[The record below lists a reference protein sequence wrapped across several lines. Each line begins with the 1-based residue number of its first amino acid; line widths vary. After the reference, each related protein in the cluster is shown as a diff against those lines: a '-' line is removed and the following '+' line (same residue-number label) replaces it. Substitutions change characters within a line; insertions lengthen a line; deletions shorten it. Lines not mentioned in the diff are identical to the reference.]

1 MEFNFDGDFVRQS
14 VAILLSANQLIAYW
28 LAGNKNNLG
37 WLLGVLG
44 GVPWAVFIIV
54 WDVWG
59 LAPLVIGLQVIYIR
73 NLMRWWRESHRST
86 PAIDTSVVIP
96 GNVNAPTTP

>member
-1 MEFNFDGDFVRQS
+1 MEFDPQGDLLKQS
-14 VAILLSANQLIAYW
+14 IAIVLSANQLVAYW

-44 GVPWAVFIIV
+44 GIPWIAFILI

-59 LAPLVIGLQVIYIR
+59 LAPLVVGLQIIYIR
-73 NLMRWWRESHRST
+73 NLVRWWREARAADPGLV
-86 PAIDTSVVIP
+86 PAPADTNP
-96 GNVNAPTTP
+96 RK

>member
-1 MEFNFDGDFVRQS
+1 MEFNFDGDFVRQA

-44 GVPWAVFIIV
+44 GVPWVAFIVV

-59 LAPLVIGLQVIYIR
+59 LAPLVIGLQIIYVR
-73 NLMRWWRESHRST
+73 NLMRWWRESHPT
-86 PAIDTSVVIP
+86 PVMDPQVV
-96 GNVNAPTTP
+96 APAKITTPTAL

>member
-1 MEFNFDGDFVRQS
+1 MEFDPQGDLLKQGIAF
-14 VAILLSANQLIAYW
+14 LLSANQLVAYW

-44 GVPWAVFIIV
+44 GIPWIAFIVI

-59 LAPLVIGLQVIYIR
+59 LAPLVVGLQIIYIR
-73 NLMRWWRESHRST
+73 NLMKWWREAHAAPGLT
-86 PAIDTSVVIP
+86 PATAEADH
-96 GNVNAPTTP
+96 GK

>member
-1 MEFNFDGDFVRQS
+1 MALDFDGDFVRQA

-44 GVPWAVFIIV
+44 GIPWIAFIVV

-73 NLMRWWRESHRST
+73 NLVRWWRESHSAE
-86 PAIDTSVVIP
+86 PALDPPVVTAAKV
-96 GNVNAPTTP
+96 GAPTAS

>member
-1 MEFNFDGDFVRQS
+1 VELNLDGDFVRQA

-59 LAPLVIGLQVIYIR
+59 LAPLVVGLQIIYIR
-73 NLMRWWRESHRST
+73 NLMRWWRESRSAE
-86 PAIDTSVVIP
+86 PALDPPVVAPAKVGAPSV
-96 GNVNAPTTP
+96 

>member
-1 MEFNFDGDFVRQS
+1 MEFDPQGELLKQTI
-14 VAILLSANQLIAYW
+14 AILLSANQLVAYW

-44 GVPWAVFIIV
+44 GIPWIAFIVV

-73 NLMRWWRESHRST
+73 NLWKWWREKR
-86 PAIDTSVVIP
+86 VVVA
-96 GNVNAPTTP
+96 GGAPHPS

>member
-1 MEFNFDGDFVRQS
+1 VELNFDGDFIRQA
-14 VAILLSANQLIAYW
+14 VAILLS
-28 LAGNKNNLG
+28 KNNLG

-44 GVPWAVFIIV
+44 GIPWIAFIVV

-73 NLMRWWRESHRST
+73 NLMRWWRESHSAE
-86 PAIDTSVVIP
+86 PALEPAVVEP
-96 GNVNAPTTP
+96 VKVGAPSAS

>member
-1 MEFNFDGDFVRQS
+1 MELSFDGDFVRQA

-44 GVPWAVFIIV
+44 SVPWAVFIIV

-59 LAPLVIGLQVIYIR
+59 LAPLVVGLQVIYIR
-73 NLMRWWRESHRST
+73 NLMRWWRESHSAE
-86 PAIDTSVVIP
+86 PALDPPVVAPAKVGAPSVS
-96 GNVNAPTTP
+96 

>member
-1 MEFNFDGDFVRQS
+1 MEFTFDGDFVRQA

-44 GVPWAVFIIV
+44 GIPWAAFIIV

-59 LAPLVIGLQVIYIR
+59 LAPLVIGLQIIYIR
-73 NLMRWWRESHRST
+73 NLMRWWRESHRGG
-86 PAIDTSVVIP
+86 PAIDPPVVTPANIST
-96 GNVNAPTTP
+96 PTPS

>member
-1 MEFNFDGDFVRQS
+1 MELDPQGELVKQS
-14 VAILLSANQLIAYW
+14 IAILLSLNQLVAYW

-44 GVPWAVFIIV
+44 GIPWFAFILI

-73 NLMRWWRESHRST
+73 NLYKWWREKRV
-86 PAIDTSVVIP
+86 AVA
-96 GNVNAPTTP
+96 GGAPDPS

>member
-1 MEFNFDGDFVRQS
+1 MELNFDGDFIRQA
-14 VAILLSANQLIAYW
+14 VAILLSANQLVAYW

-44 GVPWAVFIIV
+44 GIPWIAFIVV

-73 NLMRWWRESHRST
+73 NLMRWWRESHSAE
-86 PAIDTSVVIP
+86 PVLDPPVV
-96 GNVNAPTTP
+96 APVKVGAPSAS

>member
-1 MEFNFDGDFVRQS
+1 MEFNFDGDFIRQS
-14 VAILLSANQLIAYW
+14 IAILLSANQLIAYW

-44 GVPWAVFIIV
+44 GIPWAVFIIV
-54 WDVWG
+54 WNVWG

-73 NLMRWWRESHRST
+73 NLMRWWRESRDTRRSADPPVVT
-86 PAIDTSVVIP
+86 PTNLS
-96 GNVNAPTTP
+96 TTTTT

>member
-1 MEFNFDGDFVRQS
+1 MEFDPQGELLRQTI
-14 VAILLSANQLIAYW
+14 AIILSANQLVAYW
-28 LAGNKNNLG
+28 LAGNKNNFG

-44 GVPWAVFIIV
+44 GIPWIAFIVV

-73 NLMRWWRESHRST
+73 NLVKWWREKRLQVAGGA
-86 PAIDTSVVIP
+86 PAPS
-96 GNVNAPTTP
+96 